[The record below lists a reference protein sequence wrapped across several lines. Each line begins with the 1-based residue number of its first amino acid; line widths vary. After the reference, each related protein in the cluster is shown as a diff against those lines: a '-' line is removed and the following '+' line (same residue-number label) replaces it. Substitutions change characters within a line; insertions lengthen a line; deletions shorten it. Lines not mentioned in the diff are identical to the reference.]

1 MAATQEKRRDMKDE
15 ELVRRLRTMVVPA
28 ASELARARARHRA
41 LAGLGQGETS
51 GQDAARW
58 AGNPWLAPGIMM
70 LAVALVTAWFLAR
83 QTHAMTENLSE
94 DQKTLQQVA
103 LLFPGQVNA
112 VVEVNGKSDLSIAE
126 NPVLGADQPVVV
138 IFRRGHDRIRV
149 LSYSGHRFCIDLGRT
164 HSCFEI
170 LESPGGGIIIEGDD
184 RAWSTSQHP
193 VIAGYAVQAQSLGEA
208 L

>member
-1 MAATQEKRRDMKDE
+1 MAATQERRRDMNDE

-28 ASELARARARHRA
+28 ASESARARARYRA
-41 LAGLGQGETS
+41 LAGLGQGEAS
-51 GQDAARW
+51 GQDAAQW
-58 AGNPWLAPGIMM
+58 AGSPWLAHGIIM
-70 LAVALVTAWFLAR
+70 LAAALVTSWFLAR
-83 QTHAMTENLSE
+83 QPHATTENLAE

-112 VVEVNGKSDLSIAE
+112 VVEANGKTDLSIAE
-126 NPVLGADQPVVV
+126 DPVLGADQPVVV
-138 IFRRGHDRIRV
+138 IFRRGEDRIRV

-170 LESPGGGIIIEGDD
+170 LESTGGGIIIEGDD
-184 RAWSTSQHP
+184 RAWSASQHP
-193 VIAGYAVQAQSLGEA
+193 VIAGYAVQAQPLGAA

>member
-1 MAATQEKRRDMKDE
+1 MKDE
-15 ELVRRLRTMVVPA
+15 ELARRLRTMAVPA
-28 ASELARARARHRA
+28 ASESARARAQHRA
-41 LAGLGQGETS
+41 LAGLGQRETFE
-51 GQDAARW
+51 QDTARW
-58 AGNPWLAPGIMM
+58 AGSVWLARGVIM
-70 LAVALVTAWFLAR
+70 LAVALAAACFLVR
-83 QTHAMTENLSE
+83 QPHTTTENLTE

-112 VVEVNGKSDLSIAE
+112 VVEANGKTDLSIAE

-170 LESPGGGIIIEGDD
+170 LESAGGGIIIEGDD

-193 VIAGYAVQAQSLGEA
+193 VIAGYAVQAQSLGNA